1 MYPGVKKVE
10 PMPDYRLLLTFE
22 NGEVK
27 VFDMNPYLEKGTFRE
42 LKDLK
47 TFSTVKVSFDTI
59 EWANGLDL
67 CPEVLYEKSI
77 AGNL

>member
-10 PMPDYRLLLTFE
+10 WIPDYKLMLTFE

-27 VFDMNPYLEKGTFRE
+27 IFDMSPYLEKGLFRD

-47 TFSTVKVSFDTI
+47 AFSTVKVSFDTI
-59 EWANGLDL
+59 EWANGVDL
-67 CPEVLYEKSI
+67 CPEVLYEKSV
-77 AGNL
+77 AKNF